1 MTRNKFGAF
10 SNLGVARFF
19 FQAYLPADPAARRA
33 RSCMG
38 HYTQQGTY
46 TLKGQSFPKDGRSIV
61 LHLLAG

>member
-1 MTRNKFGAF
+1 
-10 SNLGVARFF
+10 
-19 FQAYLPADPAARRA
+19 
-33 RSCMG
+33 MG